1 LKYPARTEA
10 LLLGALLLV
19 PVMVHAQTNDALP
32 NAPIPTAASTIPS
45 ASTPPVS
52 LQPAIPGA
60 TATTSF
66 VAPARVDNLD
76 LVARASAGSDPYQ
89 PSDGSPTQGAHLD
102 LTPMFLQMN
111 RPADAVSAA
120 QASGRFNMKGMLW
133 QSLAFIGVENTYR
146 LITDANMRRLT
157 ADKPYWADYIAS
169 MKQWNMRRWWD
180 GDSILVDDVGHPME
194 GGVASFIEIQNSPRQ
209 RSLRFA
215 NSREYWRSRFLGM
228 MWATVYSTQ
237 QKIGPLGEAALGSD
251 GGITYPLNCPYPCKN
266 YVPGVT
272 KYTNNTGWTDFIMTP
287 VVGSVWVVGEDFI
300 DLHVSDRLQERFGN
314 NLLVDIVRGAIN
326 PTRTMANFM
335 RWRAPWYR
343 DFQEDGSN
351 LHITRAI
358 HFLPSDDDVVRTA
371 PRFEVFPHFN
381 AISLPVN
388 TASCSHCRQML
399 GGYGVGFSARL
410 TKWIDFDSDVD
421 YHSNASPLP
430 SDRAGGNLTM
440 GTFGFRSGVQY
451 AHYSVKAAIRP
462 GFLSYDHAYET
473 SPVNGAPTPDIGR
486 ITHFTTALAING
498 DYILTRH
505 LAIRAVIGN
514 TPVRYREPTP
524 PGNGVGSPP
533 YLSWLSHQSFLTNE
547 NWTYQTGAVLRF

>member
-1 LKYPARTEA
+1 MKYSARAEA
-10 LLLGALLLV
+10 LLFAVSLLV
-19 PVMVHAQTNDALP
+19 PVMAHAQMNGALP
-32 NAPIPTAASTIPS
+32 DAPSPAAAGTSSPES
-45 ASTPPVS
+45 ASPDAA
-52 LQPAIPGA
+52 QPANQAPAA
-60 TATTSF
+60 TASF
-66 VAPARVDNLD
+66 AAPGRAYNLEF
-76 LVARASAGSDPYQ
+76 VARASAEPNSYQ
-89 PSDGSPTQGAHLD
+89 PADSSPTQGAHID
-102 LTPMFLQMN
+102 LTPIFLRMN
-111 RPADAVSAA
+111 RTADAASA

-180 GDSILVDDVGHPME
+180 GDSILVDDIGHPME

-209 RSLRFA
+209 RTLRFA

-251 GGITYPLNCPYPCKN
+251 GGITYPLDCPYPCKN

-287 VVGSVWVVGEDFI
+287 VVGSVWVVGEDYL
-300 DLHVSDRLQERFGN
+300 DLHVSDRIEDRFGDN
-314 NLLVDIVRGAIN
+314 AFTKIVRGAIN
-326 PTRTMANFM
+326 PTRTMANLM
-335 RWRAPWYR
+335 RWRTPWYR
-343 DFQEDGSN
+343 DFQEDSSN
-351 LHITRAI
+351 PHITRAI
-358 HFLPSDDDVVRTA
+358 HFLPSDDDAVHNA

-410 TKWIDFDSDVD
+410 TKWVDFDSDVD

-430 SDRAGGNLTM
+430 SDRAGGNITL
-440 GTFGFRSGVQY
+440 GTFGFRSGLQY
-451 AHYSVKAAIRP
+451 AHYALKASIRP

-473 SPVNGAPTPDIGR
+473 SPTKTAPTPDIGR

-524 PGNGVGSPP
+524 PGSGVGAPP

-547 NWTYQTGAVLRF
+547 NWTCQTGAVLRF